1 MTTSAALNPD
11 RWFDSHDL
19 NSPVRLAPSSSD
31 PPHVPLRH
39 RASHSSATYR
49 LLTPS
54 MHPNVAPTSVPPL
67 DSASRSMRLSHRG
80 SNKLSRR
87 TSPAPSGFRS
97 VKHGVPLGPSARSA
111 AAAVN
116 SAFAVKPYDTR
127 ARSPRRMPCTHAEA
141 RAALVD
147 NTSSRSSSRTSA
159 LRPVATNAAHVNNA
173 SRASETDTWM
183 PPPKPPACV
192 GTPPPDVKS
201 CTNARVP
208 SARRPSGP
216 TSGESFP
223 RSSASAA
230 VKLTVRASSRMP
242 AAAVSGTEDSGRV
255 SPREPKARATY
266 PSDRASLER
275 SSGSSVM
282 RARSS
287 SGSDRALASPRT
299 TSAPMASAADAPAT
313 KSAP

>member
-11 RWFDSHDL
+11 RWFNSGNV
-19 NSPVRLAPSSSD
+19 NSPVRLAPSSD

-147 NTSSRSSSRTSA
+147 NTSSRSSSNTSA